1 MFRLSAEPDGVPIMF
16 KVIALAAALAG
27 IAVAPAAAQSFER
40 GPQAAGDWGRGG
52 PGWDGNDGGY
62 QPRGDFRGRDRYD
75 VMPPWQLARTLRYQG
90 FLGAEILNRREGV
103 TIVRASSRGRD
114 FVLVVDSRSGDVLRA
129 RPAGPS
135 WNGGYGGRG
144 PDWQR
149 W

>member
-1 MFRLSAEPDGVPIMF
+1 MF

-40 GPQAAGDWGRGG
+40 GPQAAGDWGGGRGG
-52 PGWDGNDGGY
+52 PGWDGNGGDGYG
-62 QPRGDFRGRDRYD
+62 QPRGDYRGRDRYD

-103 TIVRASSRGRD
+103 TIVRASQRGRD

-135 WNGGYGGRG
+135 WNNGYGGRG

>member
-1 MFRLSAEPDGVPIMF
+1 MF

-27 IAVAPAAAQSFER
+27 IAAAPAAAQGFER
-40 GPQAAGDWGRGG
+40 GQQSAGDWGGGRGG
-52 PGWDGNDGGY
+52 PGWDGNGGGY
-62 QPRGDFRGRDRYD
+62 DQPRGGDFRGPGRYD

-90 FLGAEILNRREGV
+90 FFGAEILNRRERV

-114 FVLVVDSRSGDVLRA
+114 FILVVDSRSGDVLRA

-135 WNGGYGGRG
+135 WNGGAGGWG
-144 PDWQR
+144 SGWQR